1 MHKHRL
7 ATWLTCIVLAG
18 GIASAAAPESLEI
31 ALPSGP
37 SVSVDAV
44 LVPGAD
50 GSVFSSVGGWVEEID
65 LRIEP
70 DGTILLNGVVV
81 GTTNVGAVHSIHMD
95 IVETPEGY
103 VASVTVT
110 DDDLELVVASSSG
123 IELLGAQTHA
133 SVSGE
138 TVISLTAQ

>member
-7 ATWLTCIVLAG
+7 ATWLTCIALAG
-18 GIASAAAPESLEI
+18 GIASAASLEI

-44 LVPGAD
+44 VVPGAD
-50 GSVFSSVGGWVEEID
+50 GSVFSSIGWVDEID

-81 GTTNVGAVHSIHMD
+81 GTTNVGAVHSIHME

-110 DDDLELVVASSSG
+110 DNDLGLVVASSGG
-123 IELLGAQTHA
+123 IELGAQTHA
-133 SVSGE
+133 SVTGE
-138 TVISLTAQ
+138 SVISLTAQ